1 MTDIFGNFI
10 SVSIA
15 SEKREPPAQPILQ
28 SSPGP
33 LQSIIQ
39 LPQFIFQGV
48 YMCFNV
54 VFKDL

>member
-15 SEKREPPAQPILQ
+15 SEKREPPAQPIVQ

-48 YMCFNV
+48 
-54 VFKDL
+54 